1 MYQSGQFGHYLGFWE
16 DWLERD
22 PYGYQRKT
30 DEGVS
35 LPNVKETMMTL
46 YTVAEIF
53 LFASRLASNKIFD
66 NTSHVSIQLKNTN
79 NRKLIVDDSM
89 RYLHDN
95 YTCKYEPIKIE
106 KDITLEDILTNS
118 QELSLQTTFEI
129 FQKFNWILKDDSKE
143 GIRKDQEK
151 FLKRLV

>member
-1 MYQSGQFGHYLGFWE
+1 MYQSGQFVHYLGFWE
-16 DWLERD
+16 DWLGRD

-30 DEGVS
+30 DKGIS

-53 LFASRLASNKIFD
+53 LFASRLASDKFFD
-66 NTSHVSIQLKNTN
+66 NTLHISIQLKNTK
-79 NRKLIVDDSM
+79 NRKLIVDDFK
-89 RYLHDN
+89 RYLHGD

-106 KDITLEDILTNS
+106 KDIPINDILANS

-129 FQKFNWILKDDSKE
+129 FQKFNWIIEENSKE
-143 GIRKDQEK
+143 GMKKDQEK
-151 FLKRLV
+151 FLRRSI